1 LNIQEYIQSGAIE
14 SYVLGLADEDDVA
27 ELQRLKLTHPEVA
40 AAVDAAEKWL
50 LDHARA
56 HAVPAADD
64 IRSNLL
70 HMLKTEATKSDEAPR
85 VYRIRPRNPYKY
97 LAAACVILLLV
108 SAAFNFYFQRKYH
121 RAIDDYALV
130 SNPKV
135 IKVPLLGVK
144 GKEANSATL
153 YWDTRNK
160 YVYLDAGHL
169 AKAPAGRQY
178 QLWALVDGKPVD
190 AGVLENCTGPCPLRT
205 VQQAQAFAITL
216 EKTGGSPTPTLS
228 QMYVLG
234 AVKPI

>member
-1 LNIQEYIQSGAIE
+1 MDIQEYIQSGAIE
-14 SYVLGLADEDDVA
+14 SYVLGLADEEDVA
-27 ELQRLKLTHPEVA
+27 ELQLLMRTHPEVA

-50 LDHARA
+50 LDQARA
-56 HAVPAADD
+56 HAVPAAED
-64 IRSNLL
+64 IRTNFL
-70 HMLKTEATKSDEAPR
+70 HMLKTEATKSDMPPR
-85 VYRIRPRNPYKY
+85 IYRVRSLARYKY
-97 LAAACVILLLV
+97 LATACLILLLV
-108 SAAFNFYFQRKYH
+108 SAGFNFYLHRKYH

-130 SNPKV
+130 SNPAI

-144 GKEANSATL
+144 GKEDNSATL
-153 YWDTRNK
+153 YWDTRDK

-169 AKAPAGRQY
+169 SKAPEGRQY

-205 VQQAQAFAITL
+205 VQKAQAFAITL

-234 AVKPI
+234 NVKPL